1 MKHNTIEIEN
11 LQDHPLNREF
21 PRTGEKW
28 EGLVAS
34 MRQHGQLTPLVVR
47 PLPEGCWQ
55 VLAGHRRKAAA
66 EVCGIEALSCVS
78 REMTDQEALEFVVL
92 ENLEREE
99 VDTCEEARLV
109 EALVECWEGDKSA
122 VAKRLCR
129 SLEWVETRQ
138 GLLDL
143 GGEVLAAVR
152 RPREDEGHLSIAT
165 VKVLLGVPA
174 AERERAVQLVLHPEF
189 QMGVLSARAAAEVVR
204 EAIMDPLRR
213 KLEWAEG
220 APKFVKAWRK
230 RLGAA
235 MSKAEA
241 ADLAVLACEWG
252 LVEKNAPLVRS
263 GRAAEDF
270 LIGDAGKTWV
280 QLAVRHG
287 LTVWVVPDD
296 SPEGSRAVV
305 DEGLLRQAEAARAKH
320 GMDVWLDAPE
330 RPQAPAPASGGLAKT
345 GVENPEDILREM
357 EERDS
362 REPEEPEAETV
373 IEQRMEHHAMIDMG
387 AVKSLKAWAIA
398 TDSDPMKAPEWLP
411 KWAKDLAMMGYWQE
425 IDQVCNWVTSLKGG
439 AK

>member
-1 MKHNTIEIEN
+1 MKHQTIHIEE

-21 PRTGEKW
+21 PRTGAKW

-47 PLPEGCWQ
+47 PLPEGGWQ
-55 VLAGHRRKAAA
+55 VLAGHRRTAAA
-66 EVCGIEALSCVS
+66 EVCGIDLLECGV
-78 REMTDQEALEFVVL
+78 REMTDREALEFVVL

-99 VDTCEEARLV
+99 VDTGEEARLV

-122 VAKRLCR
+122 VAQRLCR

-143 GGEVLAAVR
+143 GEEVLAAVR

-174 AERERAVQLVLHPEF
+174 GERERAVQLVLHPEF

-230 RLGAA
+230 RLSEG
-235 MSKAEA
+235 MGKAEA
-241 ADLAVLACEWG
+241 KDLAVLACEWS

-270 LIGDAGKTWV
+270 LTGDAGKTWA

-296 SPEGSRAVV
+296 SPEGSKAVV

-320 GMDVWLDAPE
+320 GLDVWLAAAE
-330 RPQAPAPASGGLAKT
+330 AAQAPAKPSGGLAKT
-345 GVENPEDILREM
+345 GVENPEDVLREI

-362 REPEEPEAETV
+362 PAPEEPEAETV
-373 IEQRMEHHAMIDMG
+373 IDQRMEHRAMIDMG
-387 AVKSLKAWAIA
+387 AVKRLAMWAVS
-398 TDSDPMKAPEWLP
+398 TDADPNTAPDFVP
-411 KWAKDLAMMGYWQE
+411 KWAKDMAYRGEWQD
-425 IDQVCNWVTSLKGG
+425 IDAVCNWVVGLK
-439 AK
+439 